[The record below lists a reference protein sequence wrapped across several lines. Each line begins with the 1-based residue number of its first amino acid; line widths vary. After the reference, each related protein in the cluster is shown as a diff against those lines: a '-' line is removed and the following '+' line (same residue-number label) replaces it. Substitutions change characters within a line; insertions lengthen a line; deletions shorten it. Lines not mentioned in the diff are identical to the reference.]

1 MRQKAP
7 ELRSLNA
14 VRGDRGNSL
23 RPSTPSWNTLQP
35 HELLFP
41 DFLPILQ
48 SLIAA
53 LSSAPT
59 ADFALHGELLSLVW
73 PRESNQREGHPGIRP
88 RLRRGSLL
96 PALLRGPSR
105 WDVLSHRSSLG
116 VLPRVP
122 LRNTSTRPTDGDSGT
137 ELLGSPSR
145 CCALLIVPTLCV
157 GVQPLALCANCLL
170 CGACWPVTRSVTGWV
185 PTQSVGMIGKGIQ
198 NFQTTPNTPFRRPNG
213 IIAEGVE
220 RHGCHERRD
229 GPRMALR
236 GVPLER

>member
-1 MRQKAP
+1 MRQLLTAEPRGFRGLSAMRQKAP

-53 LSSAPT
+53 RSSAPT

-122 LRNTSTRPTDGDSGT
+122 LRNTSTRPTDGDSGS
-137 ELLGSPSR
+137 ELLVIF
-145 CCALLIVPTLCV
+145 L
-157 GVQPLALCANCLL
+157 
-170 CGACWPVTRSVTGWV
+170 
-185 PTQSVGMIGKGIQ
+185 
-198 NFQTTPNTPFRRPNG
+198 
-213 IIAEGVE
+213 
-220 RHGCHERRD
+220 
-229 GPRMALR
+229 ALR
-236 GVPLER
+236 GLATIRLRALAPQTLRQRQTPLQEGERNRCGRG

>member
-1 MRQKAP
+1 MRQLLTAEPRGFRGLSAMRQKAP

-23 RPSTPSWNTLQP
+23 RPSNPSWNTLQP

-53 LSSAPT
+53 RSSAPT

-145 CCALLIVPTLCV
+145 CCALLIVPT
-157 GVQPLALCANCLL
+157 
-170 CGACWPVTRSVTGWV
+170 
-185 PTQSVGMIGKGIQ
+185 QSVGTIGKGIQ
-198 NFQTTPNTPFRRPNG
+198 NFQATPNAPLQE
-213 IIAEGVE
+213 AERNHCG
-220 RHGCHERRD
+220 
-229 GPRMALR
+229 R
-236 GVPLER
+236 G